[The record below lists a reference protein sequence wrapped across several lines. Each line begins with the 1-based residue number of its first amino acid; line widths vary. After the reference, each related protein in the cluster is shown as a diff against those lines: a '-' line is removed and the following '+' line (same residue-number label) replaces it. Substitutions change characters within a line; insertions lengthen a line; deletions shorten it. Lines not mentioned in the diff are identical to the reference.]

1 MQYQNLTL
9 IGTSHIAKQSLKDV
23 KDAIELG
30 KPDIVCLEL
39 DPKRYYAL
47 LHNKKGKIRIYDIK
61 RIGIKGFIFSLIGA
75 WAEKKLGE
83 AVGVTPG
90 SEMIKA
96 IKLSKKYK
104 IRVSLI
110 DQDIELTLKKLNKS
124 ITWKERWNFVKDI
137 LKAIIFRKKEIEF
150 DLTKVP
156 EKKIIDK
163 LIKEVKQKYPN
174 IYRVLVKERN
184 EFMAKNLA
192 NLLNNNPDKKILA
205 IVGAGHEEEMIKII
219 KKTKQDITYS
229 YSLG

>member
-9 IGTSHIAKQSLKDV
+9 IGTSHIAKQSLEDV
-23 KDAIELG
+23 KNAIELG
-30 KPDIVCLEL
+30 KPDIICLEL
-39 DPKRYYAL
+39 DSQRYYAL

-75 WAEKKLGE
+75 WAEKKLGDV
-83 AVGVTPG
+83 VGVAPG
-90 SEMIKA
+90 SEMVRA
-96 IKLSKKYK
+96 IKLAKKHK
-104 IRVSLI
+104 IQVSLI
-110 DQDIELTLKKLNKS
+110 DQNIEITLKRLNKA
-124 ITWKERWNFVKDI
+124 ITWKERWTFVKDI
-137 LKAIIFRKKEIEF
+137 LKAIIFRKKEVEF

-156 EKKIIDK
+156 DKKIIDK

-192 NLLNNNPDKKILA
+192 NLLNNNPNKKILA